1 VVTSLPFRNLET
13 HEAVFTWMRRTSHA
27 TCGSIAAFQSPG
39 FRSSHSG
46 KRARRYRRTVTS
58 LQ

>member
-13 HEAVFTWMRRTSHA
+13 HEAVFTWMRRTSP
-27 TCGSIAAFQSPG
+27 CGSIAAFQSPG
-39 FRSSHSG
+39 FQSSHSG